1 MAEVSRVEES
11 VRLSATALE
20 EWSGHVECVLRGIA
34 HALNNRAAAL
44 SAVIELS
51 QDPADEPATTRA
63 ILATE
68 LARVQGLT
76 AVVRSLGAP
85 RSGAE
90 AFGPGDA
97 ALEALAVLEMHS
109 EHRNRTV
116 SIDAGS
122 APPVRMPR
130 WMYVRALIVMGA
142 TVSRTTGDIKITVAG
157 DGDWVVARVEGA
169 GAPSAG
175 LTPYVTELA
184 RAMGGEPLAERY
196 GFRVPTLV
204 ALRQREGRSA

>member
-1 MAEVSRVEES
+1 MAEVTRVEEDL
-11 VRLSATALE
+11 RLSAPALD
-20 EWSGHVECVLRGIA
+20 EWSRHVEYVLRGIA

-51 QDPADEPATTRA
+51 EDPQEPSVTSA

-76 AVVRSLGAP
+76 EVVRSLGAP
-85 RSGAE
+85 RSGVE

-109 EHRNRTV
+109 EQRNRSV
-116 SIDAGS
+116 SIEAGA
-122 APPVRMPR
+122 APPVRLPR

-142 TVSRTTGDIKITVAG
+142 TASRATADTRITVAG
-157 DGDWVVARVEGA
+157 DGDWVVTRVDGT

-175 LTPYVTELA
+175 LTPYVTEMA
-184 RAMGGEPLAERY
+184 RAMGGEPLTERY